1 MSGAN
6 GQGKCRGLPPT
17 AFPSSSRFSRSLFFY
32 FMFQIALLR
41 QGTASACRN
50 QRLMDAPSAAEGF
63 SVLHRR
69 PKAVRFSEETQT

>member
-41 QGTASACRN
+41 HGTASTVPKPALDGC
-50 QRLMDAPSAAEGF
+50 GF
-63 SVLHRR
+63 SR
-69 PKAVRFSEETQT
+69 